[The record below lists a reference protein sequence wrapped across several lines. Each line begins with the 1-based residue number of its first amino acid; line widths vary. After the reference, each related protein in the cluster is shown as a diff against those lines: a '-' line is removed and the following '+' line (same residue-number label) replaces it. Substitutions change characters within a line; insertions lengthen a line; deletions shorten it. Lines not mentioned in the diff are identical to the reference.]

1 MIRAIKELK
10 ARYGYVVYDTIE
22 IFMWK
27 SMLIVGADPVK
38 VGGWGSLFHLP
49 ARTAH
54 AE

>member
-22 IFMWK
+22 TVMWK
-27 SMLIVGADPVK
+27 SVLVVGVDPAK
-38 VGGWGSLFHLP
+38 VSGWGSLFHLP
-49 ARTAH
+49 VRTVH